1 MAKILCLSYVLF
13 SLESVEPGLIFF
25 SDSFCCL
32 IVSFS
37 CAFLM
42 HATYDY
48 AGTYAD
54 QSDRYLSLQKEHG
67 GEDDLPRLR
76 PGEGGCLAEDMW
88 GAGRTGS
95 KYRCS
100 LNKSGVC
107 IHWCRL
113 VDSYHQRRA
122 WNIFSRYVAKSI
134 FPTDIKHLDL
144 SFGSVSWPHNQVS
157 LHTGLWHKK
166 AMAVQPQLTR
176 QVTLATSRVQEIL
189 KFYL

>member
-1 MAKILCLSYVLF
+1 
-13 SLESVEPGLIFF
+13 
-25 SDSFCCL
+25 
-32 IVSFS
+32 
-37 CAFLM
+37 M

-67 GEDDLPRLR
+67 GEDDFPRLR

-113 VDSYHQRRA
+113 MDSYHQRRA
-122 WNIFSRYVAKSI
+122 WNIFLDIWQKSVI
-134 FPTDIKHLDL
+134 PADINIWILHL
-144 SFGSVSWPHNQVS
+144 
-157 LHTGLWHKK
+157 GL
-166 AMAVQPQLTR
+166 
-176 QVTLATSRVQEIL
+176 
-189 KFYL
+189 